1 MLTSL
6 SNFVNNR
13 SDGLHNNKCADCKSS
28 LDYMKVDG
36 AQLIF
41 KGLNCNKNYNKA
53 FDRDLISRFLS
64 IYNFCKGNINK
75 FI

>member
-1 MLTSL
+1 
-6 SNFVNNR
+6 
-13 SDGLHNNKCADCKSS
+13 
-28 LDYMKVDG
+28 MKVDG

-41 KGLNCNKNYNKA
+41 KCLNCNKNYNKD

-64 IYNFCKGNINK
+64 TYNFCKGNINK